1 MAQYHQKAEALQ
13 EMIKEAGFNNKQ
25 LQVINELMH
34 GCTMI
39 RQGKV
44 IDSFFVVCFPN
55 AKINYETRE
64 GFNGKPY
71 QKLIVVNS
79 EIWTKK

>member
-1 MAQYHQKAEALQ
+1 LAQYHQKAEALQ
-13 EMIKEAGFNNKQ
+13 EMINEAGFNTKQ

-34 GCTMI
+34 GCTTI

-55 AKINYETRE
+55 AEIKHETRE
-64 GFNGKPY
+64 GFNGKTY

-79 EIWTKK
+79 EN